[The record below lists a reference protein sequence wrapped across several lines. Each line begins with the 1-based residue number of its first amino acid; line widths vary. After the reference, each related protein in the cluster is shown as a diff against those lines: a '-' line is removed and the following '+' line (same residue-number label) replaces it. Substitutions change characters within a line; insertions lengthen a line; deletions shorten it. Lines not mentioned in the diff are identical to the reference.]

1 MPVEPVENRGTDTWV
16 DAETGEHY
24 AVKPEHMTHLSG
36 NRLVP
41 KDHDRITF
49 RGKIDSLEA
58 AVIEAQ
64 ALAAELGEH
73 WYCERLGEILACL
86 REILGAEVRER
97 PLPAFSL
104 FGLSEGELR
113 RQSHDVKGTFGI
125 PHPVPAYTM
134 GPFAARLNT
143 LRTTVRETELLA
155 VRVFRP
161 SRKGGRDDLILALNR
176 LSSAVYWLFCR
187 YLAGKS

>member
-1 MPVEPVENRGTDTWV
+1 MPVEPVEKRGADTWV

-24 AVKPEHMTHLSG
+24 AVKPEYMTHLSG

-41 KDHDRITF
+41 KDHGRIAF

-64 ALAAELGEH
+64 ALAVELGEA
-73 WYCERLGEILACL
+73 WYCEGLGEILGCL
-86 REILGAEVRER
+86 REILGSEVRER
-97 PLPAFSL
+97 ALPAFSL
-104 FGLSEGELR
+104 FGLSEGELH

-125 PHPVPAYTM
+125 PHPVPDYTM

-143 LRTTVRETELLA
+143 LRTMVRETELLA
-155 VRVFRP
+155 VRVFGQ
-161 SRKGGRDDLILALNR
+161 GGRDDIILALNR